1 MDAPATG
8 IEGLRHHRR
17 RTSDALAVFAAG
29 LHDKSRLRHAGDD
42 NLGPNHRLI
51 SAQVGGRGI
60 MGERRDSEGVGALP
74 S

>member
-42 NLGPNHRLI
+42 DLRPNHRLI

-60 MGERRDSEGVGALP
+60 MEAGRQN
-74 S
+74 